1 MPSLSIAF
9 GTLLIL
15 IGLIGYINGV
25 MTNHASVT
33 ALIPAFFGIVLLLLG
48 VVARMRE
55 HLRKHLMHAAAAL
68 ALLGFIL
75 TAGRL
80 LSKLGDLTFSAAVA
94 SQVAMALVCLLYVI
108 LSIKSFADA
117 RRNRQSV

>member
-25 MTNHASVT
+25 MTHHASIT
-33 ALIPAFFGIVLLLLG
+33 ALIPAFFGLVLVVLG

-68 ALLGFIL
+68 TLLGFIL